1 MNDPVCGWQAGADF
15 DDPNSGTNSERTI
28 AQNAVQALVRAYPG
42 YSWFVEVR
50 NGLLMIRCA
59 ELDYRGRY
67 CMVRKL
73 SQVQHDYGRLVR
85 EVVHAAG
92 EYLER
97 ANMRRGT
104 RRDGET
110 AVTLEGAPK
119 FTPTPGGIL
128 MPSGA
133 L

>member
-1 MNDPVCGWQAGADF
+1 MSDPVVGWQAGSDF
-15 DDPNSGTNSERTI
+15 NDPNSGTSAERTI
-28 AQNAVQALVRAYPG
+28 AQNAVQALVQHYPG

-50 NGLLMIRCA
+50 GGLLMIRCA

-73 SQVQHDYGRLVR
+73 AAVQHDYSRLVR

-97 ANMRRGT
+97 ANMRRGA

-128 MPSGA
+128 TPSA

>member
-1 MNDPVCGWQAGADF
+1 MNEAVCGWQAGNDF
-15 DDPNSGTNSERTI
+15 DDPNSGTAAERTI
-28 AQNAVQALVRAYPG
+28 AQNSVQVLMQTYPG

-50 NGLLMIRCA
+50 GGLLMIRCA

-73 SQVQHDYGRLVR
+73 AQVQHDYGRLTR
-85 EVVHAAG
+85 EVKHAAG

-97 ANMRRGT
+97 AGMRRGA

-110 AVTLEGAPK
+110 AIVLDGAPK

-128 MPSGA
+128 APES